1 MKTSQADL
9 FSDTA
14 PAAPGTDL
22 RLGGKKAARLSP
34 SQQRFNRLLEK
45 IDKVKNQIAE
55 IQTLGDVYRPLYE
68 STLAPLRKQ
77 QMSAMRRMALWLD
90 ERLERKGLTSAQ
102 KRAGIEI
109 LCGLCRTLAAGGDE
123 AMAAL
128 HDKRSPLSLRQQ
140 EEGQAAVMR
149 SMIEGVLGKPL
160 DMDLDDESLDPL
172 DAVMR
177 ASHEHL
183 HEAAQAE
190 QERYDAAQARKKKK
204 PTAAQR
210 KAGQQQEDAE
220 TVLRQ
225 VFRQLASAL
234 HPDRERDPAEHRRK
248 TALMSEANAAY
259 GRQDLV
265 ALLHLQLRI
274 AQTDTRDLLQQP
286 EERIAAMS
294 LLLKQQ
300 VAELESELF
309 ARQEQLEHELDVQ
322 FNQMPTAATAAVLQ
336 RYLARQVDALKDELA
351 FMESDLEAVQDD
363 AGFKRWLKM
372 QTKMSRQTEYF

>member
-109 LCGLCRTLAAGGDE
+109 LCGLCRTLAADGDE

-128 HDKRSPLSLRQQ
+128 HDKRSPLSLRRRPRCDP
-140 EEGQAAVMR
+140 QAAWR
-149 SMIEGVLGKPL
+149 SRTVR
-160 DMDLDDESLDPL
+160 DS
-172 DAVMR
+172 R
-177 ASHEHL
+177 S
-183 HEAAQAE
+183 
-190 QERYDAAQARKKKK
+190 ARS
-204 PTAAQR
+204 
-210 KAGQQQEDAE
+210 
-220 TVLRQ
+220 V
-225 VFRQLASAL
+225 
-234 HPDRERDPAEHRRK
+234 
-248 TALMSEANAAY
+248 
-259 GRQDLV
+259 
-265 ALLHLQLRI
+265 
-274 AQTDTRDLLQQP
+274 
-286 EERIAAMS
+286 
-294 LLLKQQ
+294 
-300 VAELESELF
+300 
-309 ARQEQLEHELDVQ
+309 
-322 FNQMPTAATAAVLQ
+322 
-336 RYLARQVDALKDELA
+336 
-351 FMESDLEAVQDD
+351 
-363 AGFKRWLKM
+363 RWH
-372 QTKMSRQTEYF
+372 

>member
-14 PAAPGTDL
+14 PAALGTDL

-90 ERLERKGLTSAQ
+90 ERLERKGLSPAQ

-109 LCGLCRTLAAGGDE
+109 LCGLCRTLAADGDE

-160 DMDLDDESLDPL
+160 DMDPHYVSLDPL

-190 QERYDAAQARKKKK
+190 RERYDAAQARKKKK

-234 HPDRERDPAEHRRK
+234 HPDRERDPAEQRRK

-309 ARQEQLEHELDVQ
+309 ARQEQLEQELDVDFFQ
-322 FNQMPTAATAAVLQ
+322 VPSAAILQ
-336 RYLARQVDALKDELA
+336 SYLTLQQCALKDELA
-351 FMESDLEAVQDD
+351 SMESDLQAVQDD

-372 QTKMSRQTEYF
+372 QTKMSRQMDYF

>member
-1 MKTSQADL
+1 MKKHQADL
-9 FSDTA
+9 FSDAT

-22 RLGGKKAARLSP
+22 RLGGRKTANLSP
-34 SQQRFNRLLEK
+34 AQQRFNRLLEK
-45 IDKVKNQIAE
+45 IDKLKGRIAE
-55 IQTLGDVYRPLYE
+55 IQTLGDVYRPIYE
-68 STLAPLRKQ
+68 STLAPLRKEQ
-77 QMSAMRRMALWLD
+77 KIMMRRMALWLD
-90 ERLERKGLTSAQ
+90 ERLERKGLSPTQ
-102 KRAGIEI
+102 KRAAIEI
-109 LCGLCRTLAAGGDE
+109 LCGLCRTLAAEGDA

-128 HDKRSPLSLRQQ
+128 HDKRSRRSLRQQ
-140 EEGQAAVMR
+140 EEEQAAAMR

-160 DMDLDDESLDPL
+160 DMKTQDQSLDPM
-172 DAVMR
+172 DALMR

-183 HEAAQAE
+183 HKAAQAE
-190 QERYDAAQARKKKK
+190 QERHDAAQARKKKK
-204 PTAAQR
+204 PTPAQR

-274 AQTDTRDLLQQP
+274 AQADTQDLLQQP

-300 VAELESELF
+300 AAELENELF
-309 ARQEQLEHELDVQ
+309 ALYEQLERELDLD
-322 FNQMPTAATAAVLQ
+322 FHQMPSAALLQSYLVLQ
-336 RYLARQVDALKDELA
+336 REALKEDLE
-351 FMESDLEAVQDD
+351 FMESDLQAVQDD
-363 AGFKRWLKM
+363 AGFKRWLKT
-372 QTKMSRQTEYF
+372 QTKVNASRQTDYF